1 MTATNVPQPDY
12 CRRSWLFAPRAYPA
26 RMNNAYT
33 VLGLLCAVLLFGL
46 AACEREGPAEKAG
59 EAVDRA
65 ARDVRDAVR
74 K

>member
-1 MTATNVPQPDY
+1 
-12 CRRSWLFAPRAYPA
+12 
-26 RMNNAYT
+26 
-33 VLGLLCAVLLFGL
+33 VLLFGL